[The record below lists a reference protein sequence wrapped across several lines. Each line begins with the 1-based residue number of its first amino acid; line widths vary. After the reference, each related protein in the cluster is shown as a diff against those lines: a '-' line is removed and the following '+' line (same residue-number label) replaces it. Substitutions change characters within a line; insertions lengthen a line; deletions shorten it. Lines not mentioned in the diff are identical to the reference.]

1 MVSEGVF
8 NSNYIYERIS
18 STKMFTS
25 VDFHN
30 SIQLFVMFFKMTD
43 IPFFNAYIKLKR
55 KKKSFATVKFDV
67 A

>member
-30 SIQLFVMFFKMTD
+30 SIKLFVMTD
-43 IPFFNAYIKLKR
+43 IPFFKAYIKLKR
-55 KKKSFATVKFDV
+55 RKEREFCYCQI
-67 A
+67 